1 MINLTII
8 GFGNVGASLALLLL
22 NNEHSIRLNIIEPN
36 DQREGAFL
44 DLAHGMSLFRNKEL
58 FINDDELFEQADF
71 VFHSAGIPNKH
82 GGSRLSTAKE
92 NIELTKKIFGSIHFS
107 KNPYVIVITN
117 PVDIISNAVFQYSS
131 LPAHRVIGTGT
142 FLDSVRLSYYLSSIS
157 GQNTE
162 SFESFVLG
170 EHGASQVPIYSMTK
184 LNGKPILEDSFFTDE
199 KLNFA
204 KDLTLNAAYLI
215 RETQKGTTYGV
226 SKCAETLFNYLL
238 DSEEHLLTL
247 SVLTNEYYRKLL
259 NLEQNIYISLP
270 VLVKNNSIEI
280 TNEPKLS
287 SAELEAFRE
296 SARIIAANIE

>member
-22 NNEHSIRLNIIEPN
+22 NNKHSIRLNIIEP
-36 DQREGAFL
+36 DPQREGAFL
-44 DLAHGMSLFRNKEL
+44 DLAHGMSLYRNKEL
-58 FINDDELFEQADF
+58 FINDEELFADADF

-92 NIELTKKIFGSIHFS
+92 NIGLTKQLFESVHFT

-117 PVDIISNAVFQYSS
+117 PVDIISDAVYRFSD
-131 LPAHRVIGTGT
+131 LPADRVIGTGT
-142 FLDSVRLSYYLSSIS
+142 FLDSIRLSYYLSSIS
-157 GQNTE
+157 GQKTE

-170 EHGASQVPIYSMTK
+170 EHGASQVPVYSMTMF
-184 LNGKPILEDSFFTDE
+184 NWKPILENSLFTDNI
-199 KLNFA
+199 LNLA
-204 KDLTLNAAYLI
+204 KEMTINAAFQI

-238 DSEEHLLTL
+238 DTEEHLLTL

-259 NLEQNIYISLP
+259 KLEHNIYISLP

-280 TNEPKLS
+280 NNEHLLS
-287 SAELEAFRE
+287 PTELEAFRE